1 MLAVILG
8 AMLLGL
14 PAEELPARSIV
25 LQQGQQESAH
35 QEVAQQE
42 SATADSDAGAPS
54 PPVLP
59 VSYVTSTPDCP
70 DGIKVVTE
78 VPGAVQPGEEEMA
91 ARCLRFAPS
100 PPEPPSLPPSAP
112 PPSSPP
118 PPPPPP
124 PHPPPP
130 PPPPP
135 LHPPPPTPPPPCYD
149 QSFTV
154 YWFEFSK
161 CTCKNGAYGTGT
173 GGCGAG
179 GNPDGSMRD
188 CYAVRNNP

>member
-118 PPPPPP
+118 PPPP
-124 PHPPPP
+124 
-130 PPPPP
+130 
-135 LHPPPPTPPPPCYD
+135 CYD